1 MDEETLKR
9 IADSLERIAICMEN
23 KQLREIATYR
33 KGQAALIAEKKADNK
48 KQVKSTPL
56 PERKQTIRVRTSKS
70 AK

>member
-1 MDEETLKR
+1 MNEELLKK

-48 KQVKSTPL
+48 KQTKSAPIA
-56 PERKQTIRVRTSKS
+56 PVKQTIRVRQSK
-70 AK
+70 

>member
-1 MDEETLKR
+1 MEPEILKK

-48 KQVKSTPL
+48 KQVKSAPVS
-56 PERKQTIRVRTSKS
+56 PVKQTIRVRNSK
-70 AK
+70 K

>member
-1 MDEETLKR
+1 MDPEILKK

-48 KQVKSTPL
+48 KQAKSQPII
-56 PERKQTIRVRTSKS
+56 PVVKQTVRVRKSK
-70 AK
+70 

>member
-1 MDEETLKR
+1 MGEETLKR

-48 KQVKSTPL
+48 KQAKSMPL

-70 AK
+70 SK

>member
-1 MDEETLKR
+1 MNEELLKK

-48 KQVKSTPL
+48 KQAKSQPII
-56 PERKQTIRVRTSKS
+56 PVDKQTVRVRNSK
-70 AK
+70 K

>member
-1 MDEETLKR
+1 MDEEILKK

-48 KQVKSTPL
+48 KQAKSQPII
-56 PERKQTIRVRTSKS
+56 PVVKQTVRVRKS
-70 AK
+70 N

>member
-1 MDEETLKR
+1 MNEELLKK

-48 KQVKSTPL
+48 KQAKSQPII
-56 PERKQTIRVRTSKS
+56 PVVKQTVRVRNSK
-70 AK
+70 K

>member
-1 MDEETLKR
+1 MGEETLKR

-48 KQVKSTPL
+48 KQVRSTPL
-56 PERKQTIRVRTSKS
+56 PERKQTIRVRTPKSSK
-70 AK
+70 